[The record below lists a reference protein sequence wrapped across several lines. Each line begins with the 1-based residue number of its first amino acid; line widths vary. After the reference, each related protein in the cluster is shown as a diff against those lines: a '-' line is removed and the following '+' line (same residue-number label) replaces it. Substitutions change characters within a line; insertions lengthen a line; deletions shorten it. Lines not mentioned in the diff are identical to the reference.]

1 MLISE
6 CSACRPASQRNGI
19 RQTQVPLAA
28 QCGAQE
34 TKPTQRVGMNNCYY
48 NEGRTWQVSGVNPSA
63 RTRAEPH
70 NFLSLKLLNKN
81 SNAELLEI
89 QKDRHLEIVVPVLT
103 SAVEVPSLPGILAA
117 LGIAPGWGDALGSLR
132 APARAAPADA
142 VESFADQPR

>member
-103 SAVEVPSLPGILAA
+103 SAVEVPSLPGILTA

>member
-1 MLISE
+1 
-6 CSACRPASQRNGI
+6 
-19 RQTQVPLAA
+19 
-28 QCGAQE
+28 
-34 TKPTQRVGMNNCYY
+34 MNNCYY

-117 LGIAPGWGDALGSLR
+117 LGIAPG
-132 APARAAPADA
+132 
-142 VESFADQPR
+142 